1 MRATIIV
8 RRIRNN
14 ATEKLVQVESL
25 DEVTVR
31 EMLRDLK
38 AKYDEDTYRVDL
50 SQVYWA
56 RKAAAGSVAA

>member
-14 ATEKLVQVESL
+14 ATEKLIEVSSL

-31 EMLRDLK
+31 DTLRELK
-38 AKYDEDTYRVDL
+38 AKFDEDTFRIDL
-50 SQVYWA
+50 SQIYWA
-56 RKAAAGSVAA
+56 RMAAAGSVAA